1 MVESIEVA
9 EDLATAIFRISYEK
23 EVDDI
28 DLVLITPDGT
38 ELDIH
43 DGPMPFGYEV
53 GAKGTGTVNAEA
65 KEAYYLL
72 QDVKKGTYQMVV
84 GNADALGGTLVE
96 LASPNA
102 IPQVVGIVAS
112 ESGARDGTVIPNQ
125 FDIDWA
131 YFDEDEGSETA
142 CQLLR
147 G

>member
-1 MVESIEVA
+1 
-9 EDLATAIFRISYEK
+9 
-23 EVDDI
+23 
-28 DLVLITPDGT
+28 
-38 ELDIH
+38 
-43 DGPMPFGYEV
+43 MPFGYRGGRQGNREPLIPR
-53 GAKGTGTVNAEA
+53 A

-102 IPQVVGIVAS
+102 IPQVVGAVVS

-131 YFDEDEGSETA
+131 YFDEDEGSETVVR
-142 CQLLR
+142 LLR
-147 G
+147 GQRSPGLRWLLRRRWPGYRDEH